1 MNEEAESAKELIRNE
16 LRQCTGPWRLSRAM
30 RRRLQSVIRKD
41 RVEFT
46 SDVISLDVTDHVAT
60 LWLDRAEARNA
71 LGSAFWRDLPLAC
84 HAVGADND
92 VRVLVV
98 AARGPHFSVG
108 LDLKEFGGHLVGSES
123 AGSRAASNARTY
135 QSIRELQ
142 ASINALADLEIPVIA
157 AVHGYCI
164 GGAIDLICACDIRL
178 ASADAIFSVRE
189 TKVAIVADLGTLQRL
204 PRIVGAGHVAE
215 LAFTGRDIDAPRAER
230 IGLVNSTHEGS
241 GSDVVEAAYALAREI
256 AANSPLA
263 VKGTKA
269 VLAANEGRSVGE
281 GLDFVARW
289 NTMYLASNDLTEAMS
304 AFIEHRP
311 PTFRGD

>member
-1 MNEEAESAKELIRNE
+1 
-16 LRQCTGPWRLSRAM
+16 
-30 RRRLQSVIRKD
+30 
-41 RVEFT
+41 VEFT
-46 SDVISLDVTDHVAT
+46 SDVVSLEVTNHVAT

-84 HAVGADND
+84 HAVRADSD

-98 AARGPHFSVG
+98 AAKGPHFSVG
-108 LDLKEFGGHLVGSES
+108 LDLKEFGGSLVGSES
-123 AGSRAASNARTY
+123 AGSKAASNAKTY
-135 QSIRELQ
+135 QNIRGLQ

-189 TKVAIVADLGTLQRL
+189 TRVAIVADLGTLQRL

-215 LAFTGRDIDAPRAER
+215 LAFTGKDIDAPRAER

-241 GSDVVEAAYALAREI
+241 GDDVIEAAYSLAQEI

-269 VLAANEGRSVGE
+269 VLAANEGRSIDE

>member
-1 MNEEAESAKELIRNE
+1 
-16 LRQCTGPWRLSRAM
+16 
-30 RRRLQSVIRKD
+30 
-41 RVEFT
+41 VEFT
-46 SDVISLDVTDHVAT
+46 SDVISLDVTGHVAT
-60 LWLDRAEARNA
+60 MWLDRAEARNA

-84 HAVGADND
+84 DAVSANND

-98 AARGPHFSVG
+98 AAKGPHFSVG
-108 LDLKEFGGHLVGSES
+108 LDLKEFGGSLVASES
-123 AGSRAASNARTY
+123 AASKAASSAKTY
-135 QSIRELQ
+135 QNIRTLQ
-142 ASINALADLEIPVIA
+142 ASINALARLEIPVIA

-215 LAFTGRDIDAPRAER
+215 LAFTGKDIDAQRAER
-230 IGLVNSTHEGS
+230 IGLVNSTRAGS
-241 GSDVVEAAYALAREI
+241 GNDVVEAAYLLAQEI

-269 VLAANEGRSVGE
+269 VLAANEGRSVEE

-289 NTMYLASNDLTEAMS
+289 NTMYLASNDLAEAMN
-304 AFIEHRP
+304 AFIEHRS